1 MIRPVRSCLTLRC
14 QTVCR
19 NVSSRAKVF
28 FPLIAGQFQRDHRD
42 RETQSL
48 GQTAGIILNQFGGTG
63 RPNDDRLRVEPGHSL
78 GCGGFEQ
85 GGGVGAKVT
94 RLECGICD
102 GGPMVGRSIMVNGR
116 SA

>member
-14 QTVCR
+14 RTVCR

-42 RETQSL
+42 RETKSL
-48 GQTAGIILNQFGGTG
+48 GQTAEIILNQFGGTG
-63 RPNDDRLRVEPGHSL
+63 RADDDRLRIEPGNRF
-78 GCGGFEQ
+78 GGGSFEQ

-94 RLECGICD
+94 RVECGIGD
-102 GGPMVGRSIMVNGR
+102 GGPMVGRSIMVNSR

>member
-1 MIRPVRSCLTLRC
+1 MIRALRSCLTLRC
-14 QTVCR
+14 RTICK

-48 GQTAGIILNQFGGTG
+48 GQTAGVVLNQFGGAG
-63 RPNDDRLRVEPGHSL
+63 RADDDRLRVEPGQSP
-78 GCGGFEQ
+78 GCGSFEQ

-94 RLECGICD
+94 RLEGGLGD
-102 GGPMVGRSIMVNGR
+102 GGPMVGRSIMVNSR
-116 SA
+116 PA